1 MYSHT
6 TLFPPSC
13 ELHCHVS
20 SPHIPFVVQKYVLN
34 YIRKN
39 NLFFYNYCSFKC
51 PLFIAV
57 SLPHIQYTLPTNVVP
72 HSLSYDDTFVAP
84 PRAPLLYQ
92 SRPVIFSSFLT
103 VENCIFQIFLYETRV
118 GFGISLIQ
126 WKRKKTPSFTK
137 CSFFWR
143 RNKCL

>member
-1 MYSHT
+1 MIFIQCILTPHCFHRAVSFIVTSPHHT
-6 TLFPPSC
+6 SPLLFRSMC
-13 ELHCHVS
+13 WIISVKITFSFIIIVHLNVHSLLVFHCHIS
-20 SPHIPFVVQKYVLN
+20 NTPSQQMWSPIVCHMTT
-34 YIRKN
+34 R
-39 NLFFYNYCSFKC
+39 
-51 PLFIAV
+51 
-57 SLPHIQYTLPTNVVP
+57 
-72 HSLSYDDTFVAP
+72 
-84 PRAPLLYQ
+84 LLYQ